1 MLTRSERGPIVSR
14 IGPDMPES
22 NEKFRILIVESDRD
36 LAGRLAS
43 LLGSSGYVVR
53 NVTDPRSAASAVAG
67 WEPQLI
73 LMGRHDP
80 NGNEAEAL
88 EELRARASIPALLM
102 LDEVTEAVIISSLAM
117 GSTDIIRKPFS
128 MAEFLLKI
136 GHVLERE
143 QQRKS
148 LEELSAR
155 LLHERSVLARYFSD
169 DVVSKIMQSDTK
181 NLFGENL
188 TASILFVDIRNFTA
202 MSERLEPNTVAQVL
216 CFLYTDIMD
225 LIFGHHGSVN
235 KLIGDA
241 ILATFGCPFNSP
253 EDPLNAV
260 RCAVAIRETIELFNR
275 ARPAYLTDEVRIGI
289 GITTG
294 KVFAG
299 TVGSFRRM
307 EYTVIGD
314 AVNTASRLQTL
325 TKKAGTD
332 LLIDATTHA
341 SVEAHFE
348 TQRLQAATLR
358 GKSAKVDVFTV
369 LGPKSKNVGDSVTF
383 F

>member
-1 MLTRSERGPIVSR
+1 MADTN
-14 IGPDMPES
+14 D
-22 NEKFRILIVESDRD
+22 KFKILIVESDRD
-36 LAGRLAS
+36 LCQKLAS
-43 LLGSSGYVVR
+43 ILKSSGYQVRECSDSSEAMAVVA
-53 NVTDPRSAASAVAG
+53 N
-67 WEPQLI
+67 WQPQLM
-73 LMGRHDP
+73 LLGEHLPASSSAD
-80 NGNEAEAL
+80 AL
-88 EELRARASIPALLM
+88 EELRSNANIPALLM
-102 LDEVTEAVIISSLAM
+102 LAEVSEAVVISSLAL

-148 LEELSAR
+148 LEELSSR

-181 NLFGENL
+181 NLFGEHL
-188 TASILFVDIRNFTA
+188 DATILFVDVRDFTSL
-202 MSERLEPNTVAQVL
+202 SERLEPNTLAQTL

-225 LIFGHHGSVN
+225 LIFGHKGSVN

-253 EDPLNAV
+253 DDALNAV
-260 RCAVAIRETIELFNR
+260 RCAVAIRQTLALFNR
-275 ARPAYLTDEVRIGI
+275 ARPAYLVDEIRLGI
-289 GITTG
+289 GVTTG
-294 KVFAG
+294 QVFAG
-299 TVGSFRRM
+299 TIGSFRRM

-314 AVNTASRLQTL
+314 VVNTASRLQAL

-332 LLIDATTHA
+332 LLIDQATESKISA
-341 SVEAHFE
+341 QFE
-348 TQRLQAATLR
+348 TQKLAAVNLR
-358 GKSAKVDVFTV
+358 GKSAKVDAYKVN
-369 LGPKSKNVGDSVTF
+369 GPRQSAGNDAVTF

>member
-1 MLTRSERGPIVSR
+1 MSEN
-14 IGPDMPES
+14 
-22 NEKFRILIVESDRD
+22 NEKFRILIVESDRELGD
-36 LAGRLAS
+36 RLSS

-53 NVTDPRSAASAVAG
+53 LAADPKDAAPVVVD
-67 WEPQLI
+67 WKPQLMLI
-73 LMGRHDP
+73 GEQGAHP
-80 NGNEAEAL
+80 GAAETL
-88 EELRARASIPALLM
+88 EDLRFRASIPALLM
-102 LDEVTEAVIISSLAM
+102 LDEVTEAVVINSLAL

-188 TASILFVDIRNFTA
+188 TATILFVDIRNFTA
-202 MSERLEPNTVAQVL
+202 MSERLEPNAVAQTL

-225 LIFGHHGSVN
+225 LVFGHHGSVN

-260 RCAVAIRETIELFNR
+260 RCAVAIRHTLELFNR
-275 ARPAYLTDEVRIGI
+275 ARPAYLTEEVRIGI
-289 GITTG
+289 GVTTG
-294 KVFAG
+294 RVFAG
-299 TVGSFRRM
+299 TIGSFRRM

-314 AVNTASRLQTL
+314 TVNTASRLQAL
-325 TKKAGTD
+325 SKRAGTD
-332 LLIDATTHA
+332 LLIDGATQV
-341 SVEAHFE
+341 SVAEHFE
-348 TQRLQAATLR
+348 TTRLQAVNLR
-358 GKSAKVDVFTV
+358 GKSTKVDVYAV
-369 LGPKSKNVGDSVTF
+369 VGPKSSGSEGAVTF

>member
-1 MLTRSERGPIVSR
+1 MSEGA
-14 IGPDMPES
+14 
-22 NEKFRILIVESDRD
+22 EKFRILVVESDPE
-36 LAGRLAS
+36 LQQQLGS
-43 LLGSSGYVVR
+43 LLGSSGYLVDVCSDAGEATAR
-53 NVTDPRSAASAVAG
+53 VAS
-67 WEPQLI
+67 WEPQLM
-73 LMGRHDP
+73 LLGEHLP
-80 NGNEAEAL
+80 HSSGAEAL
-88 EELRARASIPALLM
+88 EELRSRANIPALLM
-102 LDEVTEAVIISSLAM
+102 LDEVTEDVVISSMALGA
-117 GSTDIIRKPFS
+117 TDIIRKPFS

-143 QQRKS
+143 QQRKR

-188 TASILFVDIRNFTA
+188 TATILFVDIRNFTG
-202 MSERLEPNTVAQVL
+202 MSEHMEPNAVAQTL

-260 RCAVAIRETIELFNR
+260 RCAVAIRQTLELFNR
-275 ARPAYLTDEVRIGI
+275 ARPVYLTDEVRIGI

-294 KVFAG
+294 RVFAG
-299 TVGSFRRM
+299 NIGSFRRM

-314 AVNTASRLQTL
+314 AVNTASRLQSL

-332 LLIDATTHA
+332 MLIDAATEEKVRDA
-341 SVEAHFE
+341 FE
-348 TQRLQAATLR
+348 TKRLQAVSLR
-358 GKSAKVDVFTV
+358 GKSTKVDVYTV
-369 LGPKSKNVGDSVTF
+369 SGPRAEQAADAVTF